1 MRVTCRA
8 ADRRRSLLILGFVL
22 GAAVHA
28 GAQVP
33 ATADGVAAP
42 VTPSE
47 DPAVTPNEDIEP
59 RTVGVAGRMSL
70 GLGGYGDRITSADE
84 LRPLNLSI
92 HVDVTRFLT
101 ARIAVRGG
109 VVGSGTIGGEEDAIP
124 KGVGMPAL
132 HAFGAG
138 LYYFTPR
145 SMASLYAGAGYWAQ
159 ITARD
164 GPDRGS
170 VLGLGGIEAAVSSR
184 ASVFA
189 EGGYGVG
196 LTRTADD
203 GARQRFMGRIG
214 VRLKL

>member
-8 ADRRRSLLILGFVL
+8 ADRRRSLLVLVFLL
-22 GAAVHA
+22 GAAVPA
-28 GAQVP
+28 GAQVAAP
-33 ATADGVAAP
+33 ADGPASP

-47 DPAVTPNEDIEP
+47 DIEP
-59 RTVGVAGRMSL
+59 RFIGAPGTTSL
-70 GLGGYGDRITSADE
+70 GISGYGDRIMSADE
-84 LRPLNLSI
+84 IRPLNVSL
-92 HVDVTRFLT
+92 HVDLTRFLT
-101 ARIAVRGG
+101 ARIALRGG
-109 VVGSGTIGGEEDAIP
+109 VAGSATIGGEDDDLPE
-124 KGVGMPAL
+124 GVGMPAL

-170 VLGLGGIEAAVSSR
+170 ILGLGGLDAAVSSR
-184 ASVFA
+184 ALVFV

-196 LTRTADD
+196 LTRTDD
-203 GARQRFMGRIG
+203 GGTRQRFMGRVG